1 MSNDTIRHVVGYA
14 RVSTRDQDLSSQVE
28 RIQRYISD
36 YGLIPAIEGA
46 IFQEKL
52 SGISNQRPERTK
64 IMKLAEQGKIDLVIC
79 TKLDRWGR
87 SLKDLI
93 ETMNFLESK
102 KVNMVFLDQN
112 IDLSSPMG
120 KMLFQILGAVAEF
133 ERNLIVE
140 RTQEGRVRAML
151 HGTRSGKPMH
161 GPLKDLPEKTII
173 QRYKNGESIKSLASE
188 YRVSP
193 NTIRKTYSEKR
204 CCQDVESLNSTSRN
218 NGEKTI
224 IQLDVKLDDID
235 RNILDI
241 LKKHTLPMKAIQI
254 QAVLNYMGYD
264 VSYGILSKKLSNL
277 TILSLVSRGKGS
289 RVYRYGCH
297 LSLQS

>member
-87 SLKDLI
+87 SLKDLM

-173 QRYKNGESIKSLASE
+173 QRYRNGESIKSLASE

-193 NTIRKTYSEKR
+193 NTIKKR
-204 CCQDVESLNSTSRN
+204 LILRN
-218 NGEKTI
+218 VAVRTW
-224 IQLDVKLDDID
+224 
-235 RNILDI
+235 
-241 LKKHTLPMKAIQI
+241 KA
-254 QAVLNYMGYD
+254 
-264 VSYGILSKKLSNL
+264 
-277 TILSLVSRGKGS
+277 
-289 RVYRYGCH
+289 
-297 LSLQS
+297 

>member
-64 IMKLAEQGKIDLVIC
+64 IMRLAEWGKIDLVIC

-87 SLKDLI
+87 SLKDLM
-93 ETMNFLESK
+93 ETMNFLESHHAS
-102 KVNMVFLDQN
+102 MVFLDQN

-140 RTQEGRVRAML
+140 RTQEGRMRAML

-161 GPLKDLPEKTII
+161 GPLKDLPERTII
-173 QRYKNGESIKSLASE
+173 QRYRNGESIKSLASE

-193 NTIRKTYSEKR
+193 NTIKKR
-204 CCQDVESLNSTSRN
+204 L
-218 NGEKTI
+218 I
-224 IQLDVKLDDID
+224 L
-235 RNILDI
+235 RNIAVR
-241 LKKHTLPMKAIQI
+241 TWKA
-254 QAVLNYMGYD
+254 
-264 VSYGILSKKLSNL
+264 
-277 TILSLVSRGKGS
+277 
-289 RVYRYGCH
+289 
-297 LSLQS
+297 

>member
-28 RIQRYISD
+28 RIQRHISD

-46 IFQEKL
+46 IFQEKI

-93 ETMNFLESK
+93 ETMNFLESHHAS
-102 KVNMVFLDQN
+102 MVFLDQN

-140 RTQEGRVRAML
+140 RTREGRMRAML
-151 HGTRSGKPMH
+151 HGTRSGRPMH
-161 GPLKDLPEKTII
+161 GPLKDLPENTII
-173 QRYKNGESIKSLASE
+173 QRYRNGESIKSLASE
-188 YRVSP
+188 YKVSP
-193 NTIRKTYSEKR
+193 NTIKKR
-204 CCQDVESLNSTSRN
+204 LILRN
-218 NGEKTI
+218 VAVRTW
-224 IQLDVKLDDID
+224 
-235 RNILDI
+235 
-241 LKKHTLPMKAIQI
+241 KA
-254 QAVLNYMGYD
+254 
-264 VSYGILSKKLSNL
+264 
-277 TILSLVSRGKGS
+277 
-289 RVYRYGCH
+289 
-297 LSLQS
+297 

>member
-46 IFQEKL
+46 IFQEKI

-93 ETMNFLESK
+93 ETMNFLESHHAS
-102 KVNMVFLDQN
+102 MVFLDQN

-120 KMLFQILGAVAEF
+120 KMLFQILGSVAEF

-173 QRYKNGESIKSLASE
+173 QRYRNGESIKSLASE

-193 NTIRKTYSEKR
+193 NTIKKR
-204 CCQDVESLNSTSRN
+204 LILRN
-218 NGEKTI
+218 
-224 IQLDVKLDDID
+224 V
-235 RNILDI
+235 
-241 LKKHTLPMKAIQI
+241 
-254 QAVLNYMGYD
+254 AVRTWK
-264 VSYGILSKKLSNL
+264 S
-277 TILSLVSRGKGS
+277 
-289 RVYRYGCH
+289 
-297 LSLQS
+297 

>member
-14 RVSTRDQDLSSQVE
+14 RVSTRDQNLSSQVE

-161 GPLKDLPEKTII
+161 GPLKDIPEKTII
-173 QRYKNGESIKSLASE
+173 QRYRNGESIKSLASE

-193 NTIRKTYSEKR
+193 NTIKKR
-204 CCQDVESLNSTSRN
+204 LILRN
-218 NGEKTI
+218 VAVRTW
-224 IQLDVKLDDID
+224 
-235 RNILDI
+235 
-241 LKKHTLPMKAIQI
+241 KA
-254 QAVLNYMGYD
+254 
-264 VSYGILSKKLSNL
+264 
-277 TILSLVSRGKGS
+277 
-289 RVYRYGCH
+289 
-297 LSLQS
+297 

>member
-93 ETMNFLESK
+93 ETMNFLESHHAS
-102 KVNMVFLDQN
+102 MVFLDQN

-140 RTQEGRVRAML
+140 RTQEGKVRAML

-173 QRYKNGESIKSLASE
+173 QRYRNGESIKSLASE

-193 NTIRKTYSEKR
+193 NTIK
-204 CCQDVESLNSTSRN
+204 
-218 NGEKTI
+218 
-224 IQLDVKLDDID
+224 
-235 RNILDI
+235 
-241 LKKHTLPMKAIQI
+241 
-254 QAVLNYMGYD
+254 
-264 VSYGILSKKLSNL
+264 KKL
-277 TILSLVSRGKGS
+277 ILRNVAVRTWKS
-289 RVYRYGCH
+289 
-297 LSLQS
+297 

>member
-64 IMKLAEQGKIDLVIC
+64 IMKLAEQGKIDPVIC

-140 RTQEGRVRAML
+140 RTQEGKVRAML

-173 QRYKNGESIKSLASE
+173 QRYRNGESIKSLASE

-193 NTIRKTYSEKR
+193 NTIKKR
-204 CCQDVESLNSTSRN
+204 LILRN
-218 NGEKTI
+218 
-224 IQLDVKLDDID
+224 V
-235 RNILDI
+235 
-241 LKKHTLPMKAIQI
+241 
-254 QAVLNYMGYD
+254 AVRTWK
-264 VSYGILSKKLSNL
+264 S
-277 TILSLVSRGKGS
+277 
-289 RVYRYGCH
+289 
-297 LSLQS
+297 

>member
-46 IFQEKL
+46 IFQEKI

-140 RTQEGRVRAML
+140 RTQEGKVRAML

-173 QRYKNGESIKSLASE
+173 QRYRNGESIKSLASE

-193 NTIRKTYSEKR
+193 NTIKKR
-204 CCQDVESLNSTSRN
+204 LILRN
-218 NGEKTI
+218 
-224 IQLDVKLDDID
+224 V
-235 RNILDI
+235 
-241 LKKHTLPMKAIQI
+241 
-254 QAVLNYMGYD
+254 AVRTWK
-264 VSYGILSKKLSNL
+264 S
-277 TILSLVSRGKGS
+277 
-289 RVYRYGCH
+289 
-297 LSLQS
+297 

>member
-14 RVSTRDQDLSSQVE
+14 RVSTRDQDLSPQVE

-93 ETMNFLESK
+93 ETMNFLESHH
-102 KVNMVFLDQN
+102 VSMVFLDQN

-120 KMLFQILGAVAEF
+120 KMLFQILGSVAEF

-173 QRYKNGESIKSLASE
+173 QRYRNGESIKSLASE

-193 NTIRKTYSEKR
+193 NTIKKR
-204 CCQDVESLNSTSRN
+204 LILRN
-218 NGEKTI
+218 
-224 IQLDVKLDDID
+224 V
-235 RNILDI
+235 
-241 LKKHTLPMKAIQI
+241 
-254 QAVLNYMGYD
+254 AVRTWK
-264 VSYGILSKKLSNL
+264 S
-277 TILSLVSRGKGS
+277 
-289 RVYRYGCH
+289 
-297 LSLQS
+297 

>member
-1 MSNDTIRHVVGYA
+1 MSNEIQRHVVGYA
-14 RVSTRDQDLSSQVE
+14 RVSTREQDLTSQVE
-28 RIQRYISD
+28 RIRDYISY

-52 SGISNQRPERTK
+52 SGASSTRPERAK
-64 IMKLAEQGKIDLVIC
+64 ILKLAEQGKIDLVIC

-93 ETMNFLESK
+93 ETMNFLESHN
-102 KVNMVFLDQN
+102 VSMVFLDQN
-112 IDLSSPMG
+112 IDLRSPMG

-140 RTQEGRVRAML
+140 RTQEGKMRAML

-173 QRYKNGESIKSLASE
+173 QRYRNGESIKSLASE

-193 NTIRKTYSEKR
+193 NTIKKR
-204 CCQDVESLNSTSRN
+204 LILRN
-218 NGEKTI
+218 VAVRTW
-224 IQLDVKLDDID
+224 
-235 RNILDI
+235 
-241 LKKHTLPMKAIQI
+241 KA
-254 QAVLNYMGYD
+254 
-264 VSYGILSKKLSNL
+264 
-277 TILSLVSRGKGS
+277 
-289 RVYRYGCH
+289 
-297 LSLQS
+297 

>member
-64 IMKLAEQGKIDLVIC
+64 IMRLAEQGKIDLVIC

-93 ETMNFLESK
+93 ETMNFLESHH
-102 KVNMVFLDQN
+102 VSMVFLDQN

-120 KMLFQILGAVAEF
+120 KMLFQILGSVAEF

-173 QRYKNGESIKSLASE
+173 QRYRNGESIKSLASE

-193 NTIRKTYSEKR
+193 NTIKKR
-204 CCQDVESLNSTSRN
+204 LILRN
-218 NGEKTI
+218 VAVRTW
-224 IQLDVKLDDID
+224 
-235 RNILDI
+235 
-241 LKKHTLPMKAIQI
+241 KA
-254 QAVLNYMGYD
+254 
-264 VSYGILSKKLSNL
+264 
-277 TILSLVSRGKGS
+277 
-289 RVYRYGCH
+289 
-297 LSLQS
+297 

>member
-64 IMKLAEQGKIDLVIC
+64 IMRLAEQGKIDLVIC

-161 GPLKDLPEKTII
+161 GPLKDIPEKTII
-173 QRYKNGESIKSLASE
+173 QRYRNGESIKSLASE

-193 NTIRKTYSEKR
+193 NTIKKR
-204 CCQDVESLNSTSRN
+204 LILRN
-218 NGEKTI
+218 VAVRTW
-224 IQLDVKLDDID
+224 
-235 RNILDI
+235 
-241 LKKHTLPMKAIQI
+241 KA
-254 QAVLNYMGYD
+254 
-264 VSYGILSKKLSNL
+264 
-277 TILSLVSRGKGS
+277 
-289 RVYRYGCH
+289 
-297 LSLQS
+297 

>member
-46 IFQEKL
+46 IFQEKI

-64 IMKLAEQGKIDLVIC
+64 IMKLAEQGKIDLAIC

-87 SLKDLI
+87 SLKDLM
-93 ETMNFLESK
+93 ETMNFLESPHAS
-102 KVNMVFLDQN
+102 MVFLDQN

-173 QRYKNGESIKSLASE
+173 QRYGIKIVLDFD
-188 YRVSP
+188 R
-193 NTIRKTYSEKR
+193 
-204 CCQDVESLNSTSRN
+204 LNPCF
-218 NGEKTI
+218 
-224 IQLDVKLDDID
+224 Q
-235 RNILDI
+235 IL
-241 LKKHTLPMKAIQI
+241 P
-254 QAVLNYMGYD
+254 G
-264 VSYGILSKKLSNL
+264 
-277 TILSLVSRGKGS
+277 
-289 RVYRYGCH
+289 
-297 LSLQS
+297 

>member
-28 RIQRYISD
+28 RIQRHISD

-64 IMKLAEQGKIDLVIC
+64 IMKLAEQGKIDLAIC

-87 SLKDLI
+87 SLKDLM
-93 ETMNFLESK
+93 ETMNFLESPHAS
-102 KVNMVFLDQN
+102 MVFLDQN

-133 ERNLIVE
+133 ERNLNVE

-173 QRYKNGESIKSLASE
+173 QRYGIKIVLDFD
-188 YRVSP
+188 R
-193 NTIRKTYSEKR
+193 
-204 CCQDVESLNSTSRN
+204 LNPCF
-218 NGEKTI
+218 
-224 IQLDVKLDDID
+224 Q
-235 RNILDI
+235 IL
-241 LKKHTLPMKAIQI
+241 P
-254 QAVLNYMGYD
+254 G
-264 VSYGILSKKLSNL
+264 
-277 TILSLVSRGKGS
+277 
-289 RVYRYGCH
+289 
-297 LSLQS
+297 

>member
-1 MSNDTIRHVVGYA
+1 MGNDTIRHVVGYA

-46 IFQEKL
+46 IFQEKI

-64 IMKLAEQGKIDLVIC
+64 IMKLAEQGKIDLAIC

-87 SLKDLI
+87 SLKDLM
-93 ETMNFLESK
+93 ETMNFLESPHAS
-102 KVNMVFLDQN
+102 MVFLDQN

-161 GPLKDLPEKTII
+161 GPLKDLPEKTIV
-173 QRYKNGESIKSLASE
+173 QRYRNGESIKSLASE

-193 NTIRKTYSEKR
+193 NTIKKR
-204 CCQDVESLNSTSRN
+204 LILRN
-218 NGEKTI
+218 VAVRTW
-224 IQLDVKLDDID
+224 
-235 RNILDI
+235 
-241 LKKHTLPMKAIQI
+241 KA
-254 QAVLNYMGYD
+254 
-264 VSYGILSKKLSNL
+264 
-277 TILSLVSRGKGS
+277 
-289 RVYRYGCH
+289 
-297 LSLQS
+297 

>member
-14 RVSTRDQDLSSQVE
+14 RVSTRDQDLSPQVE

-46 IFQEKL
+46 IFQEKI

-64 IMKLAEQGKIDLVIC
+64 IMKLAEQGKIDLAIC

-87 SLKDLI
+87 SLKDLM
-93 ETMNFLESK
+93 ETMNFLESHHAS
-102 KVNMVFLDQN
+102 MVFLDQN

-151 HGTRSGKPMH
+151 HGTRSGRPMH

-173 QRYKNGESIKSLASE
+173 QRYRNGESIKSLASE

-193 NTIRKTYSEKR
+193 NTIKKR
-204 CCQDVESLNSTSRN
+204 LILRN
-218 NGEKTI
+218 VAVRTW
-224 IQLDVKLDDID
+224 
-235 RNILDI
+235 
-241 LKKHTLPMKAIQI
+241 KA
-254 QAVLNYMGYD
+254 
-264 VSYGILSKKLSNL
+264 
-277 TILSLVSRGKGS
+277 
-289 RVYRYGCH
+289 
-297 LSLQS
+297 